1 MRGRHYLDDLACEHC
16 LGDSLNGHGKR
27 LDRSLM
33 DTLAVE
39 VEDET
44 VGLWTEDGREEQVG
58 LRRREA
64 REEQQAPL
72 RLPLSFLCS
81 FLKTS

>member
-1 MRGRHYLDDLACEHC
+1 
-16 LGDSLNGHGKR
+16 
-27 LDRSLM
+27 M